1 MLWLYIILGI
11 VLFISLLLAVPIRL
25 KASYHKDFNC
35 VIYIGF
41 VRYQIYPTKP
51 KKPVKK
57 KTGKSKDEKPV
68 EKKEETNLL
77 KEKGL
82 SWVVNLIKK
91 IAELAK
97 GVLKDLFK
105 HIIVKNL
112 MLSIKV
118 VGSDAADTA
127 VQYGYYCSVV
137 YPAVGVIISAVK
149 CKHYGVDIAPDFN
162 ENAKQSVDLDAVLKT
177 RVIWLV
183 SIALR
188 HGIKALKVL
197 LDLKK

>member
-11 VLFISLLLAVPIRL
+11 VLLISLLLALPIRL

-35 VIYIGF
+35 VLYIGF
-41 VRYQIYPTKP
+41 IRFQIYPPKPEKPIKKKAGKP
-51 KKPVKK
+51 KTKK
-57 KTGKSKDEKPV
+57 AV

-82 SWVVNLIKK
+82 SWIVNLIKK
-91 IAELAK
+91 IAELSK
-97 GVLKDLFK
+97 GVLKDFFK
-105 HIIVKNL
+105 HIIIKNL

-127 VQYGYYCSVV
+127 VQYGYYCSAV
-137 YPAVGVIISAVK
+137 YPAVGIIVSAVK
-149 CKHYGVDIAPDFN
+149 CRHYGVDIAPDFN
-162 ENAKQSVDLDAVLKT
+162 ENAKQSVNLDAQIST
-177 RVIWLV
+177 RVFWV
-183 SIALR
+183 ASIVLR

-197 LDLKK
+197 LELKK